1 MLLSII
7 IFIVV
12 GFIFYVN
19 NLNKVKEA
27 EIERVTK
34 IPLNSLQIKTFADN
48 CLRKVL
54 DDGVNFVSKQ
64 SGYYKPPVLSTNYLG
79 YDVAYFY
86 YSKSNL
92 LPTIEQIESEIALY
106 VYDNLNFCLNNFE
119 FFKRQGLQI
128 EWKIENIS
136 VELVDNN
143 IIMKTGLP
151 IKIVFNKVEN
161 YISDFTVT
169 INKKLKQFYD
179 ISNELVRLQENEP
192 NSVLVGKLTDLAL
205 VNNIKYNIVTQGD
218 DVIYALIDEEP
229 FIDDGF
235 EFERKKMPYYF
246 AFAGKYN
253 WSFPDKRPLYLETVP
268 NLTASVGYLFNYKI
282 KANKENVTFFDSTDL
297 FDIDAKTGII
307 RFIPE
312 NHHTGEHLVLV
323 GAQDRDGNT
332 DTKTFVL
339 NIVEGNKKPFIR
351 QINDLTVFVNKQFFY
366 DVNASDPENNTVF
379 YTDNADLFDIN
390 TLNGIINFTPK
401 KTGAFQITIMAT
413 DINGASDKETFYLYA
428 KYE

>member
-19 NLNKVKEA
+19 NQNKVKEA

-169 INKKLKQFYD
+169 INKKLKQ
-179 ISNELVRLQENEP
+179 V
-192 NSVLVGKLTDLAL
+192 
-205 VNNIKYNIVTQGD
+205 
-218 DVIYALIDEEP
+218 
-229 FIDDGF
+229 
-235 EFERKKMPYYF
+235 
-246 AFAGKYN
+246 
-253 WSFPDKRPLYLETVP
+253 
-268 NLTASVGYLFNYKI
+268 
-282 KANKENVTFFDSTDL
+282 
-297 FDIDAKTGII
+297 
-307 RFIPE
+307 
-312 NHHTGEHLVLV
+312 
-323 GAQDRDGNT
+323 
-332 DTKTFVL
+332 
-339 NIVEGNKKPFIR
+339 
-351 QINDLTVFVNKQFFY
+351 KQ
-366 DVNASDPENNTVF
+366 S
-379 YTDNADLFDIN
+379 
-390 TLNGIINFTPK
+390 K
-401 KTGAFQITIMAT
+401 
-413 DINGASDKETFYLYA
+413 
-428 KYE
+428 